1 MRVLDNIRNWTY
13 SACVY
18 IVPPVQPPAAGEGE
32 ECSPVQDLGA
42 DHGHSTHRAAA
53 TEAPRE
59 GEATAGVCQSW
70 LCVCMHCTCVLFYI
84 RNSEVRP
91 TVQYCNIA
99 VLNTPVYV
107 HTCIVDTYMCSVC
120 AYVGST
126 LGGLSKV

>member
-1 MRVLDNIRNWTY
+1 M
-13 SACVY
+13 Y

-32 ECSPVQDLGA
+32 ECSPAQDMGA

-59 GEATAGVCQSW
+59 GEAAAGVCQSC
-70 LCVCMHCTCVLFYI
+70 LCVCIHTYVRMYICTCVLFYI

-91 TVQYCNIA
+91 TVQYYNIA
-99 VLNTPVYV
+99 ILNTPVYV
-107 HTCIVDTYMCSVC
+107 HTYVVDTYMCSVC

-126 LGGLSKV
+126 LGG